1 MDFKKYEEQLCKSIE
16 KEVDKIIKSKL
27 HLNIRARSRAG
38 AEISDYLE
46 EQFVLAVNNN
56 NDPYLSD
63 GVQAPRGFTKNPFDA
78 MCFFDFMGRKEV
90 IWIDFK
96 AFKTTSLNSN
106 PDIGTPKKVIRFIN
120 EGNFYLVFVLAYYEE
135 DGDGL
140 KFVEN
145 NGKYTKVYPLKDVNR
160 TFRLNPKPQLQ
171 VNMSAEPEY
180 RTREE
185 FIKLLIQKHRESY
198 DRNIK
203 ALNEKIDKLDDV
215 YTQLIN
221 TNRESEKR

>member
-63 GVQAPRGFTKNPFDA
+63 GVQAPRGSTKNPFDA